1 MNSKH
6 IKTTLVVKSG
16 PHCGR
21 VYELESG
28 QTLLG
33 RLQPCDV
40 VLPSSGVSRQHAR
53 ITRREDGY
61 VIEDLGSLNGTFI
74 NAERLH
80 GLRLLENDDQIQIHD
95 TLLTFLAQPGA
106 ARASGSA
113 PAARE
118 GHKSSVHT
126 SVVAALDVRMGS
138 HSRVEVNAEI
148 KLRAILAI
156 IHSAGEARDIDQALG
171 DVLDHVFE
179 IFPQASHGF
188 VLLHAGPDGTPD
200 GTPDGVPEASPDG
213 PFEGQLVPR
222 AIKHRQT
229 GAAEC
234 TLGPINNRIAY
245 QAMESGQAILSADT
259 TDPAEQDPSA
269 TVFDI
274 QLRAIMCAPLIAP
287 ASAKLGVLQLVTD
300 DPLRQFAQPDLDVM
314 ASIGLLVGQLVEY
327 ARRYERKGAEG
338 ALRRGESRFR
348 ALVEKSRDGISI
360 LDDRGRVTYAT
371 SGMIEQLGY
380 PPGAG
385 LGEAAFEK
393 VHPDDRRPIVEL
405 FRELLCEP
413 GGNRSAE
420 FRVQSADGRW
430 RWLEGTGTNLLHDPD
445 VRGVVCNYRDVTG
458 RKEIEQQRL
467 RLLVG
472 KREARAEAERISCM
486 KDEFLATLSHELRT
500 PLNAIVGWADLL
512 QLGKLS
518 AAETTQGLE
527 TIQRN
532 ARMQT
537 RIIEDLLDMSRIVS
551 GRIRLEIQAVDVE
564 RLAMASVE
572 TVQPAAQAKEIQLEV
587 RCQECPPV
595 KGDLARLQQVL
606 WNLLTNAI
614 KFTPPGGRVS
624 ISAADRGEQMELRVS
639 DSGEGIEAEF
649 LPHVFERFRQADSSP
664 ARRHG
669 GLGLGLAIVKQLV
682 ESHGGSIR
690 AESGGLGQGATFVVC
705 LPKAKTKDASI
716 AAGPAELEKPAAI
729 RLQNV
734 GVLVVDDQRDSRELA
749 AHILTEAGA
758 VVRACGSA
766 LEALALIVQEPPAV
780 LLADI
785 AMPSMDGYELLRQVR
800 ALPQQ
805 RGGAVPAV
813 AVTAFAHPEGRRR
826 SYAAGFQ
833 FHLSKP
839 LVRAELLEVVA
850 RLASARRVAKVGAAR
865 TAGHGAAFCFRPPWQ
880 QGTFSFADKRQTRN
894 EPRT

>member
-1 MNSKH
+1 LDCEEPKA
-6 IKTTLVVKSG
+6 TLVVQSG
-16 PHCGR
+16 THSGR
-21 VYELESG
+21 IYELVTE

-33 RLQPCDV
+33 RLHPCEV

-53 ITRREDGY
+53 ITRRTDGY
-61 VIEDLGSLNGTFI
+61 VIEDLGSLNGTFV

-80 GLRLLENDDQIQIHD
+80 GQRRLDHDDQIQIHD
-95 TLLTFLAQPGA
+95 TLLTFA
-106 ARASGSA
+106 APPAVRRD
-113 PAARE
+113 PAAAGTSRE
-118 GHKSSVHT
+118 GAKSGIHT

-138 HSRVEVNAEI
+138 QSRVEVNAEI
-148 KLRAILAI
+148 KLRSLLAI
-156 IHSAGEARDIDQALG
+156 IHSAGEAHDSDQALG
-171 DVLDHVFE
+171 DVLDKVFE
-179 IFPQASHGF
+179 IFPQADHGF
-188 VLLHAGPDGTPD
+188 VLLHEPLDD
-200 GTPDGVPEASPDG
+200 
-213 PFEGQLVPR
+213 QLVPR
-222 AIKHRQT
+222 AIKHRRDS
-229 GAAEC
+229 AAEV
-234 TLGPINNRIAY
+234 TLGPINTRIAHE
-245 QAMESGQAILSADT
+245 AMELGQAILSADST
-259 TDPAEQDPSA
+259 GSDIDDPSA

-274 QLRAIMCAPLIAP
+274 QLRAIMCAPLISP

-300 DPLRQFAQPDLDVM
+300 DPLRQFAQPDLDVL

-360 LDDRGRVTYAT
+360 LDELGRVTYAT
-371 SGMIEQLGY
+371 SGMSEQLGY
-380 PPGAG
+380 PLAACIGQI
-385 LGEAAFEK
+385 AFEK
-393 VHPDDRRPIVEL
+393 IHSEDRPAVTGL
-405 FRELLCEP
+405 FRELLAEP
-413 GGNRSAE
+413 GGNRATE
-420 FRVQSADGRW
+420 FRVPSADGSW
-430 RWLEGTGTNLLHDPD
+430 RWLEGTATNLLHDPD
-445 VRGVVCNYRDVTG
+445 VQGVVCNYRDITG

-472 KREARAEAERISCM
+472 EREARAEAERVSRM

-512 QLGKLS
+512 RLGKLS
-518 AAETTQGLE
+518 PTETTQGLE

-537 RIIEDLLDMSRIVS
+537 QIIEDLLDMSRIVS
-551 GRIRLEIQAVDVE
+551 GRIRLEVQSVDVE
-564 RLAMASVE
+564 RLALAAVE
-572 TVQPAAQAKEIQLEV
+572 AVQPAAQAKEIRLEV
-587 RCQECPPV
+587 GCQECQPV

-614 KFTPPGGRVS
+614 KFTPVGGLIRVT
-624 ISAADRGEQMELRVS
+624 AATAGEQVELRVS
-639 DSGEGIEAEF
+639 DSGEGIEPEF

-664 ARRHG
+664 TRRHG

-682 ESHGGSIR
+682 ESHGGSVQ
-690 AESGGLGQGATFVVC
+690 AESAGLGQGATFVVR
-705 LPKAKTKDASI
+705 LPRAKTGVPGGTVE
-716 AAGPAELEKPAAI
+716 AGDQEEPEDI
-729 RLQNV
+729 RLVNV
-734 GVLVVDDQRDSRELA
+734 DVLVVDDQRDSRDLA
-749 AHILTEAGA
+749 AHILSEAGA

-766 LEALALIVQEPPAV
+766 LEALAMIEQDPPAV

-833 FHLSKP
+833 FHLAKP

-850 RLASARRVAKVGAAR
+850 RLARV
-865 TAGHGAAFCFRPPWQ
+865 RP
-880 QGTFSFADKRQTRN
+880 RN
-894 EPRT
+894 